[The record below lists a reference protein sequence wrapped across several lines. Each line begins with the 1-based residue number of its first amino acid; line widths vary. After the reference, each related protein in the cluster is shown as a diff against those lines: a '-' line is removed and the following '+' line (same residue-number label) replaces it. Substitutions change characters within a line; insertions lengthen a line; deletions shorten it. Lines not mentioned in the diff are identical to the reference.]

1 GPPGDPSIGQEIA
14 DEEHGRPPSAPD
26 RVAAVKAG
34 NHQERDWE
42 RWDGEGVAATIESYW
57 QGSAHE
63 HAHRDTLAEL
73 CALYLTDP
81 GLDVLE
87 VGCGTGMI
95 YQRLVPRL
103 IANERYTGVDVSEEM
118 LAIGRR
124 KFPRA
129 RLLAG
134 DGYALRFADRSFDT
148 VLCFEVLGHLP
159 EIGTLLREMVRVAR
173 KTVIFTIWPAA
184 DGVVE
189 TRESVRGE
197 RFLHRQY
204 SHAYLYEQIQRALPD
219 VAIEMEVGILHA
231 EHWAYV
237 LHRREGPGGLAF
249 TRLFPVPGYQRR
261 LAEASQR

>member
-1 GPPGDPSIGQEIA
+1 MKE
-14 DEEHGRPPSAPD
+14 RD
-26 RVAAVKAG
+26 R
-34 NHQERDWE
+34 HDRDWE
-42 RWDGEGVAATIESYW
+42 RWDGEGVAEAIESYW

-63 HAHRDTLAEL
+63 RAHRETLAEL
-73 CALYLTDP
+73 CALYLSP

-87 VGCGTGMI
+87 VGCGTGLV
-95 YQRLVPRL
+95 YEQLVPRL

-124 KFPRA
+124 KLPHA

-134 DGYALRFADRSFDT
+134 DGYGLQFADRAFDA

-159 EIGTLLREMVRVAR
+159 EIGILLREMVRVAR
-173 KTVIFTIWPAA
+173 KTVLLTLWPAA

-189 TRESVRGE
+189 TRETVRGE

-219 VAIEMEVGILHA
+219 IAIEMEVGILR
-231 EHWAYV
+231 EDCWAYV
-237 LHRREGPGGLAF
+237 LHRREGPGRLAF

-261 LAEASQR
+261 LAEAAQR